1 MVPRGVRSRTTHRG
15 WAAHRRHDGHQARP
29 HGVSRIRQV
38 LALGRHHRA
47 DADRGG
53 SRAEA
58 AHQCVRGGPGRA
70 DHRVAHRA
78 EHPRRHGGERG
89 GLPGAGVT
97 GSDHRAARGVPRVL
111 AGAAPGPAAR
121 ASLRRR
127 AMGTAGGGAAAR
139 APDARSDRAERA
151 LRLTADA
158 GWFGHPRGLSTLFF
172 TEMWERF
179 SYYGMRGF
187 LILYMTKAL
196 GFTDPHAGAV
206 YGNYVGSVWLA
217 AIFGGVIADRW
228 LGHYR
233 SVLLGG
239 IIIAL
244 GHFTLAFHA
253 LPFFYAGLSLIVIG
267 TGLLK
272 PTVSTLVGSLYEQG
286 DERRDAGFSIFYMGI
301 NLGALLGPLVAG
313 KLAEGVDWHLGFACA
328 GVGMTLGLVQYVL
341 GRGRLQPAIER
352 LAARPTPAAVSPG
365 LAPGVSH
372 GGFTA
377 ADWKRMT
384 AVVVFFAFASL
395 FWGAYEQA
403 GSTLALFADRNVR
416 LELFGITLY
425 ASWFVS
431 VQAAFVILLS
441 PIFAW
446 LWIKLGPR
454 QPSSPAKFALALVF
468 VGLAFVLLM
477 PAGAI
482 AQGGVRISPL
492 WLVAVYFIE
501 ELGELCLS
509 PVGLSVVTKLA
520 PKQVVGLM
528 MGVFFLSNALGNK
541 LAGWSAGFISTTPLP
556 TLFGVTAGVTL
567 GAAAVMFMLITP
579 IQRLMGGVR

>member
-1 MVPRGVRSRTTHRG
+1 WKKRSDAGHERGPPDVGMVPRGVRSRTTARG

-58 AHQCVRGGPGRA
+58 AHQRVRGGPGRA

-78 EHPRRHGGERG
+78 EHPGRHGGERG

-196 GFTDPHAGAV
+196 GFTDSHASSA
-206 YGNYVGSVWLA
+206 YATYVSSVWLTP
-217 AIFGGVIADRW
+217 IIGGFIADRW
-228 LGHYR
+228 LGQYR
-233 SVLLGG
+233 GVLVGG

-244 GHFTLAFHA
+244 GHFSLAYPS
-253 LPFFYAGLSLIVIG
+253 LPTFYLGLTLIVIG

-272 PTVSTLVGSLYEQG
+272 PNISTMVGSLY
-286 DERRDAGFSIFYMGI
+286 DPADVRRDAGFSVFYMGI
-301 NLGALLGPLVAG
+301 NVGAFVAPLIVGTLGQR
-313 KLAEGVDWHLGFACA
+313 VDWHVGFGCA
-328 GVGMTLGLVQYVL
+328 GIGMTLGL
-341 GRGRLQPAIER
+341 I
-352 LAARPTPAAVSPG
+352 
-365 LAPGVSH
+365 
-372 GGFTA
+372 
-377 ADWKRMT
+377 
-384 AVVVFFAFASL
+384 
-395 FWGAYEQA
+395 
-403 GSTLALFADRNVR
+403 
-416 LELFGITLY
+416 
-425 ASWFVS
+425 
-431 VQAAFVILLS
+431 
-441 PIFAW
+441 
-446 LWIKLGPR
+446 
-454 QPSSPAKFALALVF
+454 
-468 VGLAFVLLM
+468 
-477 PAGAI
+477 
-482 AQGGVRISPL
+482 
-492 WLVAVYFIE
+492 
-501 ELGELCLS
+501 
-509 PVGLSVVTKLA
+509 
-520 PKQVVGLM
+520 
-528 MGVFFLSNALGNK
+528 
-541 LAGWSAGFISTTPLP
+541 
-556 TLFGVTAGVTL
+556 
-567 GAAAVMFMLITP
+567 
-579 IQRLMGGVR
+579 

>member
-1 MVPRGVRSRTTHRG
+1 M
-15 WAAHRRHDGHQARP
+15 
-29 HGVSRIRQV
+29 
-38 LALGRHHRA
+38 
-47 DADRGG
+47 
-53 SRAEA
+53 
-58 AHQCVRGGPGRA
+58 
-70 DHRVAHRA
+70 
-78 EHPRRHGGERG
+78 
-89 GLPGAGVT
+89 
-97 GSDHRAARGVPRVL
+97 
-111 AGAAPGPAAR
+111 
-121 ASLRRR
+121 
-127 AMGTAGGGAAAR
+127 
-139 APDARSDRAERA
+139 
-151 LRLTADA
+151 ADA

-239 IIIAL
+239 TIIAL
-244 GHFTLAFHA
+244 GHFTLALHA
-253 LPFFYAGLSLIVIG
+253 LPFFYAGLSLIVLG

-272 PTVSTLVGSLYEQG
+272 PNVSTLVGALYEQG
-286 DERRDAGFSIFYMGI
+286 DERRDAGFSVFYMGI

-328 GVGMTLGLVQYVL
+328 GVGMTLGLAQYVL
-341 GRGRLQPAIER
+341 GRRRLAPAIER
-352 LAARPTPAAVSPG
+352 LAARPGPAAVSPG

-403 GSTLALFADRNVR
+403 GSTLNLFADRYVH
-416 LELFGITLY
+416 LELLGIKLY

-431 VQAAFVILLS
+431 IQAAFVILLS
-441 PIFAW
+441 PAFAW
-446 LWIKLGPR
+446 LWVKLGPR
-454 QPSSPAKFALALVF
+454 QPSSPAKFALALLF

-567 GAAAVMFMLITP
+567 GAAAVMVVLIKP
-579 IQRLMGGVR
+579 VQRLMGGVR